1 MAGMLGRI
9 LLTGLLWPSLPLIVA
24 MVV

>member
-24 MVV
+24 MVA